1 MTVSYQAILS
11 FHSIV
16 TLAWNIVFSSFK
28 IWDMACHWLLHG
40 CTPLETLSFSQSL
53 IWIFISLRKQWNSI
67 TKAFFML
74 NIQLLLK
81 NAFTTLLSKWCLS
94 NKCIKKH
101 GVWKAGAHKPNAFE
115 AIILHAFT
123 AHRTESSLYCHG
135 MSCCQLEFR
144 LTVAYSSDVICS
156 HCVKTA
162 FS

>member
-1 MTVSYQAILS
+1 
-11 FHSIV
+11 
-16 TLAWNIVFSSFK
+16 
-28 IWDMACHWLLHG
+28 MACHWLLHG
-40 CTPLETLSFSQSL
+40 CTPLETFSFSQSL

-67 TKAFFML
+67 TKAFFRL
-74 NIQLLLK
+74 NIQLSLK

-144 LTVAYSSDVICS
+144 LTGIFHQMSIVAIVSKLLSLKKKESLFHEY
-156 HCVKTA
+156 KTA
-162 FS
+162 KKNVYWLTFLY